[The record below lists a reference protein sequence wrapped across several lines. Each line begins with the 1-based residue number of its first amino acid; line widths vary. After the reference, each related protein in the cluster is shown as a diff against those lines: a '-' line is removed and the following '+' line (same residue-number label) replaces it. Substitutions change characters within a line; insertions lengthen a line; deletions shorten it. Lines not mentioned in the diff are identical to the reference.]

1 MSAAYAQ
8 SGPPLAPATLQS
20 FLWDNGNILLIS
32 LFISSLLFLAWYF
45 GINLPQQ
52 HREKRQW
59 LSEHSGLLR
68 QQLILRY
75 LLHQLGHWVYGCSR
89 CQNTHMQLW
98 NCQEQVL
105 VVRCRSCK
113 MNYTLTET
121 QSKLVPMILSTA
133 DGGKMMVNTLME
145 KRHEALG
152 KFLMQKF
159 TLDHSSVASTE
170 NPLGAFHFTAKS
182 REQVPHAAVRNIYL
196 REWEVVS
203 PN

>member
-1 MSAAYAQ
+1 MSASYAQ

-20 FLWDNGNILLIS
+20 FLWDNGSILLIS
-32 LFISSLLFLAWYF
+32 FLISSLLFLAWYF
-45 GINLPQQ
+45 GVNLPQQ

-59 LSEHSGLLR
+59 LAAHSGLLR
-68 QQLILRY
+68 QQLILKH
-75 LLHQLGHWVYGCSR
+75 LLHKLGHWVYGCSR

-98 NCQEQVL
+98 NCQQQVL

-113 MNYTLTET
+113 MNYTLTKE
-121 QSKLVPMILSTA
+121 QNKLVPMILSTV
-133 DGGKMMVNTLME
+133 GGGQVMVNTLVE

-159 TLDHSSVASTE
+159 TLDRSCLTSRE
-170 NPLGAFHFTAKS
+170 NPLGAYHFTARTPDPKPRS
-182 REQVPHAAVRNIYL
+182 NVRDIYL

-203 PN
+203 PS